1 VGIDASF
8 IKSKLNFT
16 ADYYISRTSNMLYP
30 KVLPLSAGKTQNPII
45 NGGEMENKG
54 LEVELSFLE
63 ERGDFSYDIN
73 INFTASHNEI
83 IDIAGQNIRTDGNV
97 VGMPVFSFFGMETN
111 GIIKNTNDLNNY
123 PQHEFAELG
132 DIWKLDING
141 DGKIDQDDR
150 TIIGKRYP
158 DFTYGLS
165 SRVSYKRFS
174 LQVSVMGVQG
184 VDLST
189 QGLTLNYLAT
199 PQNQDTRIL
208 DRWNQTLNP
217 DGNMPRIK
225 KGDPSA
231 NMSDFSDFWLA
242 DASYFRINNLNLKYS
257 LPSSICEKVQIKNLE
272 VYGSIQNLYTFTKF
286 PGPEVDVTG
295 DAFGR
300 IPQPRT
306 WVIGLKFSF

>member
-1 VGIDASF
+1 
-8 IKSKLNFT
+8 
-16 ADYYISRTSNMLYP
+16 MLYP
-30 KVLPLSAGKTQNPII
+30 KVLPLSAGKTENPII

-54 LEVELSFLE
+54 LELELGFQE
-63 ERGDFSYDIN
+63 GRGDFSYDIN
-73 INFTASHNEI
+73 MNFAASHNKI

-97 VGMPVFSFFGMETN
+97 LGMPVFSYFGMETN
-111 GIIKNTNDLNNY
+111 GIIKNINDLNNY
-123 PQHEFAELG
+123 PQHEFADQG

-141 DGKIDQDDR
+141 DGKVDQNDR

-165 SRVSYKRFS
+165 GGVSYKRFS

-208 DRWNQTLNP
+208 DRWNQVLNTN
-217 DGNMPRIK
+217 GNMPRIK

-242 DASYFRINNLNLKYS
+242 DASYLRINNLNLKYS
-257 LPSSICEKVQIKNLE
+257 LPESICSKLQIKNLE

-286 PGPEVDVTG
+286 SGPEVDVTG

-300 IPQPRT
+300 IPKPRT
-306 WVIGLKFSF
+306 WVIGFKSSF